1 MTVIYSRSDGQA
13 AAAAAAIYTAGA
25 SLAFAVIEAATV
37 TNSDTVTRTITIHF
51 VNSGDSAVAT
61 NLIVDGESLVA
72 DASAVLDELIG
83 HVMAPGDA
91 VFALSDLADKVN
103 VQISVRE
110 VT

>member
-1 MTVIYSRSDGQA
+1 MSVTYNRHDAQA

-25 SLAFAVIEAATV
+25 SIQFAVIEAATV
-37 TNSDTVTRTITIHF
+37 TNSDTVTRTVTVHF
-51 VNSGDSAVAT
+51 VNSGDSADAT
-61 NLIVDGESLVA
+61 NLIVDGQSLVA

-83 HVMAPGDA
+83 HVMAPGDSIQ
-91 VFALSDLADKVN
+91 ALSDVADKVN